1 MPEPTL
7 KVRVDGCSGS
17 IILNRPHRQ
26 NALSR
31 SLLLDIQ
38 QAFSD
43 LHQEKRVCAVILTG
57 TGNAFCAGLDLHEMH
72 DTVTRPE
79 AEAQWHADAIV
90 YRDLM
95 LTMLRFPK
103 PIIAGVN
110 GATIGAGAGLM
121 LACDIVVASEQ
132 ASFSVPAPRRGLVA
146 GMVIPLL
153 VFRAGGGLA
162 APLLL
167 ACRRLDAS
175 TAQQSGLFHE
185 LVRSDVVWAR
195 CQQIAEEC
203 AIGAPEAVAMT
214 KRMLNEMIGESL
226 STLLSTGAAMTAT
239 AKTTEAASEGI
250 RAFVEKRQPV
260 WP

>member
-1 MPEPTL
+1 MSEPIL

-17 IILNRPHRQ
+17 IILNRPHRH
-26 NALSR
+26 NALTR

-43 LHQEKRVCAVILTG
+43 LHQERRVRTVILTA

-72 DTVTRPE
+72 HTASQPE
-79 AEAQWHADAIV
+79 SEVQWHEDSIA

-110 GATIGAGAGLM
+110 GAAIGAGTGLL

-153 VFRAGGGLA
+153 VFRIGGGLA

-167 ACRRLDAS
+167 ACRQLDAS
-175 TAQQSGLFHE
+175 SAQQLGLFHE
-185 LVRSDVVWAR
+185 RVLPDVVWAR
-195 CQQIAEEC
+195 CQQVAEEC

-239 AKTTEAASEGI
+239 AKTTEAASEGV